1 MLCAVRILEVLQAP
15 ELSSM
20 PVLLDEREAG
30 AASRALDATS
40 QPPPGALSPECS
52 AGSDFAARRAT
63 LKPLPKQDS
72 GVPEAMATKG
82 TEELPQFHENAGPQ
96 SSASELSP
104 DTVCRAPPNGV
115 GLQRIDRPRRVDRP
129 GAVAKGSTIT
139 MQNRRPYRSVK
150 PVALS
155 PVPPVHVVLA
165 DVSAVGGAEQ
175 VAKPVSCSRQQEHRQ
190 RSRLSEG
197 STTKHAGW
205 RSTRSSKASAIRA
218 REGLAEPLRG

>member
-1 MLCAVRILEVLQAP
+1 MLQLPDGMSKVLTLEKAYQTVERALGPGLGPNARRCALCCADPGSAPGP

-115 GLQRIDRPRRVDRP
+115 DLQRLC
-129 GAVAKGSTIT
+129 GS
-139 MQNRRPYRSVK
+139 RRSV
-150 PVALS
+150 A
-155 PVPPVHVVLA
+155 
-165 DVSAVGGAEQ
+165 
-175 VAKPVSCSRQQEHRQ
+175 R
-190 RSRLSEG
+190 RSREA
-197 STTKHAGW
+197 TAGP
-205 RSTRSSKASAIRA
+205 SSSRGEATSSVSDVGKPAIRA